1 VSATL
6 APYFDGLASSEFRL
20 PWCRGCGRPHF
31 YPRSACPYC
40 WGEDYDWR
48 PASGR
53 GRIHTYTVV
62 RANSPSSFQA
72 RLPYAIAIV
81 ELDEGVRLL
90 TNFDGSLEETSI
102 DDPVAVD
109 LDGSGQGYR
118 LISRRL
124 PNDLVKPQG

>member
-1 VSATL
+1 MSATL
-6 APYFDGLASSEFRL
+6 APYFDGLASGEFRL

-62 RANSPSSFQA
+62 RANPPSSFQA

-81 ELDEGVRLL
+81 DLDEGVRLL
-90 TNFDGSLEETSI
+90 TNLDGPLDETSI
-102 DDPVAVD
+102 GDPVAVN
-109 LDGSGQGYR
+109 LDGPGQRGR
-118 LISRRL
+118 LSFRRL
-124 PNDLVKPQG
+124 P